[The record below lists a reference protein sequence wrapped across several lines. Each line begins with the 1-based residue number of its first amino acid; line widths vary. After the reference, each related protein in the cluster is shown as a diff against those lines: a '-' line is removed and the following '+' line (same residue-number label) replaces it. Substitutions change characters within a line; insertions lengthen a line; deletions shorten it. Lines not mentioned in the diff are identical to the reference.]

1 MRLSYKSIWVTA
13 VILNLQF
20 DISSVWKYL
29 ETLDGEIFKEYCLG
43 FSRWN
48 IAYKYMES
56 RLGYPIIKAMPP
68 MVLFMGYW

>member
-56 RLGYPIIKAMPP
+56 
-68 MVLFMGYW
+68 